1 MRKKNWIIRNYRPSD
16 FNHYVQL
23 HRRSKRHEE
32 THGSVSAQLLAEA
45 LGHPSFNPE
54 MDLLM
59 AEENPQ
65 QQLIGYVSIF
75 REPGIG
81 RALLDGLV
89 HPAKRGAGVGT
100 DLFVHAVECARTA
113 GLRRVQICVPET
125 NLPAKNLL
133 TGLGLNFF
141 RLFWGYTLN
150 LDKIR
155 LPDFEAGQ
163 FTFRNL
169 KPEEADDLTTIQNRS
184 FADTW
189 GFNPNTSEEI
199 SYRINS
205 ISCSPENVI
214 MVYFGTKPV
223 AYCWTRIHRG
233 GVPNGRGRG
242 EIHMLGVDPDFRR
255 QSLGRKV
262 LTAGLSYLKEKG
274 VDIVELMADG
284 EMPAALALYESAGFT
299 KYIRTEWYEKK
310 L

>member
-1 MRKKNWIIRNYRPSD
+1 MRKKNWIVRNYRPSD
-16 FNHYVQL
+16 FNRYVSL
-23 HRRSKRHEE
+23 HRLSTPQEDIHE
-32 THGSVSAQLLAEA
+32 SVSAQLLAEA
-45 LGHPSFNPE
+45 LGHPSFSPE
-54 MDLLM
+54 MDLLV
-59 AEENPQ
+59 AEENSQ
-65 QQLIGYVSIF
+65 QELIGYVSIF
-75 REPGIG
+75 RELGIG
-81 RALLDGLV
+81 RALLDGMV
-89 HPAKRGAGVGT
+89 HPAKRRTGVGT
-100 DLFVHAVECARTA
+100 DLFGHAVGHARTA
-113 GLRRVQICVPET
+113 GLRSVQICVPET

-133 TGLGLNFF
+133 TGLGLKFF

-150 LDKIR
+150 VDKIR
-155 LPDFEAGQ
+155 LPDLKAGQ
-163 FTFRNL
+163 YTFRNL
-169 KPEEADDLTTIQNRS
+169 KPEEADDLTTLQNRS

-205 ISCSPENVI
+205 ISCSPEDVI

-242 EIHMLGVDPDFRR
+242 EIHMLGVDPNFRR

-274 VDIVELMADG
+274 VENVELMADG
-284 EMPAALALYESAGFT
+284 EMAVALALYESVGFT
-299 KYIRTEWYEKK
+299 KYIKTEWYEMR